1 MMQHRQIK
9 AKQQQDLEQELRV
22 QKARLERRKRDYKLD
37 QTNGAKRHMISV
49 AMTRVNTIAK
59 KLWEFE

>member
-1 MMQHRQIK
+1 MDHRQIK
-9 AKQQQDLEQELRV
+9 AKQKQDLEQELRV
-22 QKARLERRKRDYKLD
+22 QKARLERRKRDHKLD
-37 QTNGAKRHMISV
+37 PTNDAKRHLINV